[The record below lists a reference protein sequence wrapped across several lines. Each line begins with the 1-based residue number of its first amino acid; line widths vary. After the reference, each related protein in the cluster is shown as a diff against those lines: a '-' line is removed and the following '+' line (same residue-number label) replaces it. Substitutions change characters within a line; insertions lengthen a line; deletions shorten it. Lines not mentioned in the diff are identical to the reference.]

1 MKSTN
6 GYRTIIQAFSFGCR
20 EAQNY
25 VLNTIAITFVFVQ
38 VFQEVDAKMRLGP
51 KRFTGKRP
59 ERGPVRKLEEEV
71 GRASG
76 CVEERG
82 GGRRVDTK
90 SQRAVHF

>member
-6 GYRTIIQAFSFGCR
+6 DYCTIIQAFSFGCR

-25 VLNTIAITFVFVQ
+25 VLYTIAIMFVFV
-38 VFQEVDAKMRLGP
+38 VFQEVDAKMRLDP

-76 CVEERG
+76 CVEEREG
-82 GGRRVDTK
+82 GGRVDTK
-90 SQRAVHF
+90 SQRAVHI